1 MTSVPGIDHPE
12 EQTEA
17 EITLSGRGV
26 SVSSRVEVVQ
36 NEFISVRPSVG
47 EFVEQVVVTVG
58 DVVEV
63 FWKTEDAQ
71 RALPA
76 EITDVETGAVVRWRM
91 RATGPAEIS
100 QRRKAVRGRVNVPV
114 VAGYGA
120 LELTGTSI
128 DLSEAGL
135 RAEFEGLGA
144 PPEAGAKLDLTITLE
159 DGVTKTKAEVVR
171 TQARGARWVMSI
183 RFLDIQERDQDRVRK
198 RVFQALREE
207 RARKA
212 DDSPPGLRG
221 SRAPCG
227 ADPLRDRPSA
237 PAARRPGRAA
247 GPVGRGALGLAT
259 PAHDAAARASRAVR
273 DQIDDYLLPR
283 LGDLDAPLL
292 TVVGGSTGAGKSTL
306 VNSLIGAPVTT
317 AGVLRPTTRAPVLVC
332 ARADVAAFDGD
343 RVLPGLARV
352 TGGAGGPGTVQ
363 LVVRDD
369 VPAGLALLD
378 APDVD
383 SVVESNRELAGQL
396 LAAADLWVFV
406 TTAARYADA
415 VPWDLLRTAQERG
428 TALAVVLD
436 RVPPEAAAEVAAD
449 LAGMLQRAGLTGA
462 RLFVVEE
469 RPLVDGRVP
478 EDQVAP
484 LRAWLHE
491 LAADQEARAAV
502 VRQTLTGALDS
513 LVQRVDGIAA
523 AVDEQ
528 VAAGEALRAAAAA
541 AYTAAYD
548 GIDEGVRSGTLLRG
562 EVLARWQEFVGTGE
576 WMRALQGQV
585 SRLRDRVVSGL
596 TGRPTPADGLQEA
609 LESSVE
615 RLLRAEADRAA
626 ERTVSTWRGLP
637 AGAQLL
643 GDDER
648 ELEQVSPDF
657 PEAAAAQVRDWQGTV
672 LDLVRDEGGD
682 KRTRARLLSWGI
694 NGAGG
699 IVMIAVFAQTGG
711 LLGGEVAVAGG
722 TTVVGQRVLEAVFGD
737 AAVRSLANRAR
748 EDLQRRVDGL
758 LRYEQA
764 RFDDRVAEAAPAPGT
779 AAALRATVAELAA
792 ARRSA
797 S

>member
-1 MTSVPGIDHPE
+1 MT
-12 EQTEA
+12 
-17 EITLSGRGV
+17 
-26 SVSSRVEVVQ
+26 
-36 NEFISVRPSVG
+36 
-47 EFVEQVVVTVG
+47 
-58 DVVEV
+58 
-63 FWKTEDAQ
+63 
-71 RALPA
+71 
-76 EITDVETGAVVRWRM
+76 
-91 RATGPAEIS
+91 
-100 QRRKAVRGRVNVPV
+100 
-114 VAGYGA
+114 
-120 LELTGTSI
+120 
-128 DLSEAGL
+128 
-135 RAEFEGLGA
+135 A
-144 PPEAGAKLDLTITLE
+144 PPLRLPDALAAL
-159 DGVTKTKAEVVR
+159 
-171 TQARGARWVMSI
+171 
-183 RFLDIQERDQDRVRK
+183 RDQLATTP
-198 RVFQALREE
+198 F
-207 RARKA
+207 
-212 DDSPPGLRG
+212 
-221 SRAPCG
+221 
-227 ADPLRDRPSA
+227 
-237 PAARRPGRAA
+237 
-247 GPVGRGALGLAT
+247 GLAT
-259 PAHDAAARASRAVR
+259 PGRDGALRAARAVC

-306 VNSLIGAPVTT
+306 VNSLVGSPVTT

-332 ARADVAAFDGD
+332 ARSDVGAFSGD

-352 TGGAGGPGTVQ
+352 TGGDGGPGTVR

-369 VPAGLALLD
+369 VPPGLALLD

-415 VPWDLLRTAQERG
+415 VPWDVLRTAQERG

-449 LAGMLQRAGLTGA
+449 LHGMLHRAGLASA

-469 RPLVDGRVP
+469 RPLVDGALP

-484 LRAWLHE
+484 LRTWLHA

-513 LVQRVDGIAA
+513 LEQRVEGIAG

-528 VAAGEALRAAAAA
+528 AAAGEGLRVAAAA
-541 AYTAAYD
+541 AYTAAYE

-585 SRLRDRVVSGL
+585 SRLRDRVVSAV
-596 TGRPTPADGLQEA
+596 TGRPTPVEDLQGA

-615 RLLRAEADRAA
+615 HLLRAEADRAA
-626 ERTVSTWRGLP
+626 ERTVTTWRSLP
-637 AGAQLL
+637 GGAPLLAGA
-643 GDDER
+643 ER

-657 PEAAAAQVRDWQGTV
+657 PEAAAAQVRDWQGAV
-672 LDLVRDEGGD
+672 LDLVREQGAD
-682 KRTRARLLSWGI
+682 KRSTARILSWGI
-694 NGAGG
+694 NGAGAV
-699 IVMIAVFAQTGG
+699 VMIAVFAHTGG
-711 LLGGEVAVAGG
+711 LVGGEVAVAGG

-737 AAVRSLANRAR
+737 AAVRAMAASAR
-748 EDLQRRVDGL
+748 EDLQRRADAL

-764 RFDDRVAEAAPAPGT
+764 RFDDRVDGAAPGPD
-779 AAALRATVAELAA
+779 AADALRRA
-792 ARRSA
+792 ARDLATARRTA